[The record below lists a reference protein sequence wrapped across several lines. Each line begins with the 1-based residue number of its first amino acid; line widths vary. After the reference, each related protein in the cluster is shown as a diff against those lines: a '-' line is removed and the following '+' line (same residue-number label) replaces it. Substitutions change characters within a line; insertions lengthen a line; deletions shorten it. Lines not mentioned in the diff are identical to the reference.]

1 MFGDDIVCHT
11 VQVGSSPSPEN
22 SATIAVEFQGNGHLA
37 CENIHTFCL
46 FSSLQVLHWDL
57 NYACLFIFCH
67 CGGKLIVISSI
78 ICHFSIFNLT
88 TLKLH
93 HKLSLTYTH
102 THYTLHT
109 HTHTHTHIRLLSVS
123 NMLEMCKMNGPKLTT
138 YSHGSSCGATGT
150 PPLII
155 PRTTLTLSSSS
166 SS

>member
-1 MFGDDIVCHT
+1 MEVIVVGQHKFGVKVLHRQDFFNFIILAPFVFGDDIVCHT

-57 NYACLFIFCH
+57 NYACLFILCH

-102 THYTLHT
+102 THYTLHPT
-109 HTHTHTHIRLLSVS
+109 HTRDIIEANFTKEYPASC
-123 NMLEMCKMNGPKLTT
+123 LE
-138 YSHGSSCGATGT
+138 AQ
-150 PPLII
+150 
-155 PRTTLTLSSSS
+155 
-166 SS
+166 